1 MGVFLLRRLALA
13 VVSIGIISVIAFAI
27 IQLPPGDY
35 VTSYIAQLSASGN
48 AVSEQEAAALRELY
62 GLGDPFV
69 VQYVKWIGR
78 ALRGDL
84 GMSMG
89 WNRPV
94 ADLIGERLLL
104 TMMVSIGAMAFMW
117 LVAIPLGIYSAVK
130 RYSLGDY
137 VATVVGFIGLA
148 VPNFLLALGILYI
161 GYAVFDTNLGGLFSP
176 EYADAAWSWPRV
188 ADLMR
193 HLPIPVF
200 VLGFAGIAQLTRI
213 MRSNLLD
220 ELKKPY
226 VITARARGLS
236 EPVMLARYPVR
247 VAMNPLVSTVGYLFP
262 YVISGSIVVSLVLGL
277 PTVGPLLLQ
286 ALVAQDMF
294 LAGAIVM
301 MLGIATVIGTL
312 VSDLLLMWIDPRTRL
327 SMSAGAVG

>member
-1 MGVFLLRRLALA
+1 MV
-13 VVSIGIISVIAFAI
+13 AFAI

-94 ADLIGERLLL
+94 ADLIGERLFL
-104 TMMVSIGAMAFMW
+104 TMVVSIGAMAFMW

-176 EYADAAWSWPRV
+176 EYADAVWSWPRV

-236 EPVMLARYPVR
+236 EPVLLARYPVR

-312 VSDLLLMWIDPRTRL
+312 ISDLLLMWIDPRTRL
-327 SMSAGAVG
+327 SMSARVG

>member
-13 VVSIGIISVIAFAI
+13 AVSIGIISVVAFAI

-94 ADLIGERLLL
+94 ADLIGERLFL
-104 TMMVSIGAMAFMW
+104 TMVVSIGAMAFMW

-176 EYADAAWSWPRV
+176 EYADAVWSWPRV

-236 EPVMLARYPVR
+236 EPVLLARYPVR

-312 VSDLLLMWIDPRTRL
+312 ISDLLLMWIDPRTRL
-327 SMSAGAVG
+327 SMSARVG

>member
-1 MGVFLLRRLALA
+1 M
-13 VVSIGIISVIAFAI
+13 IAFAI